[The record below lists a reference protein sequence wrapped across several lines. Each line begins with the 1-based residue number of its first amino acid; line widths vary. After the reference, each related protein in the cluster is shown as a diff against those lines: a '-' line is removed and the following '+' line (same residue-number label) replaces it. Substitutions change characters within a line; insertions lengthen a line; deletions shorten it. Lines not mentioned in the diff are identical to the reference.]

1 MGINCPYRIRD
12 NRIFAKQVERYSSI
26 DIESWFKNFQKKK
39 CLILNC
45 FIMKLKWGA
54 LVVDGRNK
62 IGGHVA
68 SKNRAG
74 AYLRT
79 KVTPVNPQSV
89 DQNVVRNRFTI
100 YSQGWRGLTQAQR
113 DAWNA
118 AVGDYA
124 TTDIFGDLKNPT
136 GFNLY
141 QRLNN
146 NLVTVGASA
155 VTSPPI
161 PAAVGVVVAD
171 SLTAED
177 DTVAESLS
185 LVMSEA
191 VPANT
196 AVKVFATPAISAGKS
211 YVKNQYR
218 LVSTLDAAESTP
230 YNLLAEYQ
238 AKYGNITQT
247 GMKIYV
253 KLEAIN
259 TNTGQAGTPSEV
271 STIIATSS

>member
-1 MGINCPYRIRD
+1 
-12 NRIFAKQVERYSSI
+12 
-26 DIESWFKNFQKKK
+26 
-39 CLILNC
+39 
-45 FIMKLKWGA
+45 MKLKWGA

-89 DQNVVRNRFTI
+89 DQNTARNRFTI

-155 VTSPPI
+155 ITSPPI
-161 PAAVGVVVAD
+161 PESVGEVVATG
-171 SLTAED
+171 LTAED

-185 LVMSEA
+185 LTMAGA
-191 VPANT
+191 VPADT

-218 LVSTLDAAESTP
+218 LVTTLDAAESSP
-230 YNLLAEYQ
+230 YDLLAEYQ
-238 AKYGNITQT
+238 AKYGSITQT
-247 GMKIYV
+247 GMKIFV
-253 KLEAIN
+253 KLVAVN
-259 TNTGQAGTPSEV
+259 TNTGQQGTPSEV
-271 STIIATSS
+271 SAIIAASA